1 MGPYAELFVQD
12 TAKAGTDSGAAAS
25 KYGRTNGGMGRGV

>member
-25 KYGRTNGGMGRGV
+25 KYGRTGGGMGRSV